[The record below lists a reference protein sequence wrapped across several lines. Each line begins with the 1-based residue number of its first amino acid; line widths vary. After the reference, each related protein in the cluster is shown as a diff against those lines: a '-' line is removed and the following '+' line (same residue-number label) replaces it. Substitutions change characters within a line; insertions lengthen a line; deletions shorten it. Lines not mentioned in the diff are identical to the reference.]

1 MRNIFAV
8 LVTIITALLLPM
20 LVVAHGG
27 VEKTTG
33 KTSVYITQS
42 PISPLVG
49 ELVQFTFVLKQ
60 GVNAPLRNLPVKLTL
75 IDTYYGDESK
85 DIVVLTE
92 AKQTDAN
99 GAFQFSYTFTKE
111 NYFDIDL
118 AFTDSTDN
126 TEQEVGFLVQPRTP
140 SIIKNTKIINTIIAG
155 VVGLA
160 LGMLLQRL
168 VHGRKTSQK
177 ST

>member
-1 MRNIFAV
+1 MRNICTL
-8 LVTIITALLLPM
+8 LVAIITTLLLPM

-27 VEKTTG
+27 VEKTSG

-42 PISPLVG
+42 PISPLVD
-49 ELVQFTFVLKQ
+49 EEVHFTFVLKQ

-85 DIVVLTE
+85 DTVILTE
-92 AKQTDAN
+92 TKQTDAN
-99 GAFQFSYTFTKE
+99 GAFQYSYTFNKE

-118 AFTDSTDN
+118 SFIDPTDN
-126 TEQEVGFLVQPRTP
+126 TEQEVGFLVQPRMP
-140 SIIKNTKIINTIIAG
+140 SSIKNTNINTIIAG
-155 VVGLA
+155 TVGLV
-160 LGMLLQRL
+160 LGMFLQRL
-168 VHGRKTSQK
+168 LHGPKASQK